1 MVMVLAIP
9 PGVVYFD
16 MCLDDEEGGGTLMF
30 GCFEVFLLT
39 HLLRSLLSWL
49 NLHNLQ
55 HPQLEHEMTTTIEY
69 IASGGNTHPSAA
81 DWAPSLLAFGA
92 GNNIA
97 LWNPE
102 DARQSGISAL
112 LAGHSDTVNAV
123 KIYDH
128 GLNRC
133 LISGSAD
140 KTVRIWAASEE
151 SASGFKETAS
161 LTGHTG
167 SVNALSILT
176 ERNLFASGSA
186 DATVK
191 IWHLQDTGARL
202 VQSIPLKPRYYPL
215 ALALTSLSNGD
226 IVLAVAG
233 TTSAIQLYVRAESGS
248 EFELQA
254 TLSGHESWVRSLDF
268 TKERSSPDSDI
279 LLASASQDR
288 YVRLWR
294 FRQDQLKPTPEQ
306 HSNNDLIAALEPR
319 SLSNKAHQ
327 VGSSTSKNSVT
338 FEALLIGHEDWIYTA
353 RWAPRSDV
361 ETAPALLSASADNSL
376 AIWNADSASGLWVCS
391 SRLGEISSQKGST
404 TATGSTGGFWIGL
417 WQPQGRSVAS
427 LGRTGSWRQ
436 WTFDPAHDVW
446 NQQIGISGHVQEVQ
460 GVAWA
465 PDGSYLLS
473 TGSDQT
479 TRLLAE
485 WRREGAS
492 SWHEISRPQIHG
504 YDLNC
509 VSQVTENRFISGADE
524 KLLRVF
530 DKPKAVDRLLSKLS
544 GRASS
549 ASEDLPDAA
558 NIPVLG
564 LSNKAT
570 VAIHDDEQI
579 DGTANG
585 DTNEHAVDDPTS
597 ANKSTLDLVHP
608 PLEEHLAR
616 YTLWPEHEK
625 LYGHGYE
632 ICAVATSHDGS
643 LVATACKA
651 SSIDHAVIRL
661 YETREWREVKPALT
675 AHSLTVTSLSFSPDD
690 RFLLSVGRDRQW
702 AVFERSEEDANTYT
716 LHTSNPK
723 GHSRMILDCSWA
735 PTAAGHVF
743 ATAGRDKTVKIWS
756 LMEGKAECKA
766 TVSTSAPVTAVAFR
780 LETEGADV
788 VLAHG
793 NEDGAIA
800 LVSID
805 AKTFETTVIENM
817 ERAIVPCKTV
827 NALRWRPESCQLAS
841 ASDDGSVRI
850 FNVA

>member
-1 MVMVLAIP
+1 MSRCRMSNANLKM
-9 PGVVYFD
+9 D
-16 MCLDDEEGGGTLMF
+16 
-30 GCFEVFLLT
+30 FLLT
-39 HLLRSLLSWL
+39 TPSQKSCSFRSITTTLQ
-49 NLHNLQ
+49 LHQ
-55 HPQLEHEMTTTIEY
+55 IRHEMTTTIEY
-69 IASGGNTHPSAA
+69 IAAGGNRHPSAA
-81 DWAPSLLAFGA
+81 DWASSLLAFGA

-102 DARQSGISAL
+102 DPRQAGINAL
-112 LAGHSDTVNAV
+112 LAGHTDTVNAV
-123 KIYDH
+123 KIHDD
-128 GLNRC
+128 GLKR
-133 LISGSAD
+133 LIISGSSD
-140 KTVRIWAASEE
+140 KTIRLW
-151 SASGFKETAS
+151 SASDESSTGFKETAS
-161 LTGHTG
+161 LNSHTG
-167 SVNALSILT
+167 SVNALSILP
-176 ERNLFASGSA
+176 EAKLFASGSA

-191 IWHLQDTGARL
+191 IWNLQEANAEL
-202 VQSIPLKPRYYPL
+202 VQSITLKPRYYPL
-215 ALALTSLSNGD
+215 ALALTTLSNGD
-226 IVLAVAG
+226 IVLASAG
-233 TTSAIQLYVRAESGS
+233 TTSAIQIYVRAKSGS

-268 TKERSSPDSDI
+268 TKERNSPDSDV

-294 FRQDQLKPTPEQ
+294 FRQDQLESTPEQ
-306 HSNNDLIAALEPR
+306 HSNNDLLAALEPK

-327 VGSSTSKNSVT
+327 VGSSASKYSIT

-353 RWAPRSDV
+353 RWAPRSDDD
-361 ETAPALLSASADNSL
+361 TAPALLSASADNSL

-404 TATGSTGGFWIGL
+404 SATGSTGGFWIGL

-436 WTFDPAHDVW
+436 WTFDPTHDIW

-465 PDGSYLLS
+465 PNGSYLLS

-492 SWHEISRPQIHG
+492 SWHEFSRPQIHG

-509 VSQVTENRFISGADE
+509 VSEVSDNRFISGADE

-530 DKPKAVDRLLSKLS
+530 DKPKAVDQLLSKLS
-544 GRASS
+544 GLASS

-570 VAIHDDEQI
+570 VAIHDDDEANGI
-579 DGTANG
+579 TNG
-585 DTNEHAVDDPTS
+585 DTDEHATDDPAS
-597 ANKSTLDLVHP
+597 AGKSTLELAHP

-661 YETREWREVKPALT
+661 YETREWREVKPPLT

-702 AVFERSEEDANTYT
+702 AVFERSSEDRNAYI

-735 PTAAGHVF
+735 STSIGNVF
-743 ATAGRDKTVKIWS
+743 ATAGRDKSVKIWV
-756 LMEGKAECKA
+756 LADGKAECKA
-766 TVSTSAPVTAVAFR
+766 TIAANHPVTAVAFK
-780 LETEGADV
+780 LEAEEASI

-793 NEDGAIA
+793 NEDGAIV
-800 LVSID
+800 LVSLD
-805 AKTFETTVIENM
+805 LQTFETKEVENVD
-817 ERAIVPCKTV
+817 RGIVPCKTV
-827 NALRWRPESCQLAS
+827 NCLRWRPGRGQLAC

-850 FNVA
+850 FNIT